1 MWLVFLL
8 VTLGEVALWRDLLHR
23 TFHEPFDPWLL
34 LTWPLAVYVTCLG
47 LAVCWSAFWDR
58 APRKQR

>member
-8 VTLGEVALWRDLLHR
+8 VTLGEVVLWRDLLHR
-23 TFHEPFDPWLL
+23 TLHEPFTPWLL

-47 LAVCWSAFWDR
+47 LAVSWSAFWDR
-58 APRKQR
+58 ARRKQR